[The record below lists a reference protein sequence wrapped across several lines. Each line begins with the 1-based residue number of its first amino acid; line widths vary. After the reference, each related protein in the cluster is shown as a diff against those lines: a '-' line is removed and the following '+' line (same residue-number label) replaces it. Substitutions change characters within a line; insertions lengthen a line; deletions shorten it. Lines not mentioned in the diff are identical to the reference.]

1 MAILKHLSSKNSDYG
16 KALEYLMFQHNET
29 TQQPL
34 LDANGKKMLREEFYL
49 DGINCDPFSFD
60 KECEQVNGYFH
71 KNQKRNE
78 IKSHHYIL
86 SFDPLDATESGLTGK
101 RAQALGLEFARK
113 YFPGHQ
119 VLVCTHM
126 DGHNGSGNV
135 HCHIVLNSVRKLDVD
150 PQSFSERACDCKAGY
165 KHHQTRDYLTAMQE
179 GLMEITKREGL
190 HQVDL
195 LSSAPVKKRDKEYWK
210 NDREQK
216 KLDKLNQQIIA
227 DGMKPRR
234 TKYQSQKQFLQ
245 EAIREVSAYAHSE
258 QEFEKALQEK
268 YGIGLKLSRGRYSYL
283 HPDRERYITGRSL
296 GNDFEKDT
304 LLRKFAENEKNG
316 ITQEMVRK
324 DHGNNKQA
332 AKSVVSAPVTPD
344 LPEYD
349 PTYDY
354 DADPAAIL
362 FIRSNLHLVVD
373 LQTNIKAQQSAAY
386 AQKVKL
392 SNLKEMAKTVCYIQE
407 NNYDTREDLETAYQ
421 EISEKFTTARKTL
434 RSTEDRIKELNEQIH
449 YVGQYMAHKTVYREF
464 LKAKNKKRFREE
476 HRTELELYE
485 SGVKYIKEKLE
496 STVPSLKGLKAE
508 RNQLQIM
515 KDAQYGTYRYF
526 QEYQK
531 ELRTVCTN
539 VDTILEK
546 DRSSERDKN
555 RTAGISK

>member
-101 RAQALGLEFARK
+101 HAQALGLEFARK
-113 YFPGHQ
+113 YYPGHQ

-126 DGHNGSGNV
+126 DGHNGSGNI
-135 HCHIVLNSVRKLDVD
+135 HCHIVFNSVRKLDVD

-165 KHHQTRDYLTAMQE
+165 KHHQTRDYLIAMQE

-190 HQVDL
+190 HQIDL

-210 NDREQK
+210 NDREQR

-227 DGMKPRR
+227 DGMKPRK

-245 EAIREVSAYAHSE
+245 VAIREVSAYAHSE
-258 QEFEKALQEK
+258 QEFDKALKEK
-268 YGIGLKLSRGRYSYL
+268 YGIGLKLSRGQYSYL
-283 HPDRERYITGRSL
+283 HPERERYITGKSL

-304 LLRKFAENEKNG
+304 LFAKFAANEKNG
-316 ITQEMVRK
+316 ISQETAQENNTK
-324 DHGNNKQA
+324 NKQA
-332 AKSVVSAPVTPD
+332 AKPVIPTPADPD

-354 DADPAAIL
+354 DADPVAIL
-362 FIRSNLHLVVD
+362 FIRSDLHLVVD

-407 NNYDTREDLETAYQ
+407 NNYDTRQDLSAAFD
-421 EISEKFTTARKTL
+421 EISQKFTTARKTL
-434 RSTEDRIKELNEQIH
+434 RATEDKIKELNEQIH
-449 YVGQYMAHKTVYREF
+449 YVGQYMANKSVYRDF
-464 LKAKNKKRFREE
+464 LNARNKKKFRDA
-476 HRTELELYE
+476 HRAELEAYE
-485 SGVKYIKEKLE
+485 TGVKYIKENLDN
-496 STVPSLKGLKAE
+496 TVPSLKGLKTE
-508 RNQLQIM
+508 RSKLLIM
-515 KDAQYGTYRYF
+515 KDAQYDTYRYF

-539 VDTILEK
+539 VDAILGK
-546 DRSSERDKN
+546 GRISDRKKTRE
-555 RTAGISK
+555 TEIT